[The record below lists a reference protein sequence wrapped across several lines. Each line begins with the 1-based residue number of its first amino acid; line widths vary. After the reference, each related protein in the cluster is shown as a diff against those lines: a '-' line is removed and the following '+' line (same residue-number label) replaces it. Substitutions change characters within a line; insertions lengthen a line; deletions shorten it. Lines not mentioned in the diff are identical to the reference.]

1 MSTFRRSEVRHETP
15 NSAVLY
21 RKTRKGGAAC
31 PAHVESQI
39 IVGTRVL
46 AKPSSP
52 LPDLSGERHDVYLGA
67 YGTAQSRKEYA
78 RVIEE
83 WEAAGR
89 CLAPNSAVDTAKST
103 LSINEL
109 VLAYWKFAEDYY
121 GFKRRRGISFNI
133 RDALRILKE
142 LYGHTPAAEFG
153 PLALKACRTAMHKK
167 DWSRTYINAQVDKI
181 RRVFRWA
188 ASEQLV
194 PVTVWQALRT
204 VEALRRG
211 RTEARETKKVRPVS
225 TEHVEMTIPYTP
237 PLVRAM
243 VEFQRLTGCRPD
255 EVCRVRPLDLDT
267 SNSVCWVYRPGSD
280 AGEHGQHKT
289 AHHDQDRL
297 ILVGP
302 RAQEV
307 LRPYLGSKLDAH
319 CFDPR
324 EGERQRSTNRR
335 ASRRSPL
342 TPSQR
347 ARMPKAKQKRAPQ
360 ERYAVTSYR
369 NAIYRACDRAFPLPE
384 ELAPKQQE
392 DGKKESRA
400 AWWGRLTAEE
410 RESVRIW
417 RREHRWHPNQLRH
430 SRATELRGYG
440 LDMVKT
446 ILGHSK
452 VETSQ
457 VYAEK
462 DMQAAMELVSRIG

>member
-1 MSTFRRSEVRHETP
+1 MSDRVPSYRRHKQSGQ
-15 NSAVLY
+15 AVV
-21 RKTRKGGAAC
+21 T
-31 PAHVESQI
+31 
-39 IVGTRVL
+39 
-46 AKPSSP
+46 
-52 LPDLSGERHDVYLGA
+52 LPDGFGNRRDVLLGK
-67 YGTAQSRKEYA
+67 YGTSASRKEYA
-78 RVIEE
+78 RVISE
-83 WEAAGR
+83 WEANGR
-89 CLAPNSAVDTAKST
+89 RLPPKSAEASAPD

-121 GFKRRRGISFNI
+121 GFGRRRGISFNVK
-133 RDALRILKE
+133 DALRILKE

-153 PLALKACRTAMHKK
+153 PLALKACRAAMLKK
-167 DWSRTYINAQVDKI
+167 DWSRSYINAQVDKL

-211 RTEARETKKVRPVS
+211 RTEARETKKVRPVAA
-225 TEHVEMTIPYTP
+225 EQVEATLPHM
-237 PLVRAM
+237 PLLVQVM

-255 EVCRVRPLDLDT
+255 EVCRVRPLDIDM
-267 SNSVCWVYRPGSD
+267 SNPACWIYRPGSD
-280 AGEHGQHKT
+280 AGEFGEHKT
-289 AHHDQDRL
+289 AHHDQERL
-297 ILVGP
+297 ILIGP

-307 LRPYLGSKLDAH
+307 LRPYLGTKLDAY

-324 EGERQRSTNRR
+324 EGEQQRSLNRR
-335 ASRRSPL
+335 AARQTPL

-347 ARMPKAKQKRAPQ
+347 ARKPKAKRKRPVQ
-360 ERYAVTSYR
+360 DRYPVTSYR

-384 ELAPKQQE
+384 DLSPLQQA
-392 DGKKESRA
+392 DGRKESRA
-400 AWWGRLTAEE
+400 AWWKRLTAEE
-410 RESVRIW
+410 REVVRTW

-440 LDMVKT
+440 LDVVKT

-462 DMQAAMELVSRIG
+462 DMQAAMELVSKIG